1 MFLLGGMK
9 PMDFLFVPSHNS
21 IFDIPWALQEMPD
34 QTIETLNT
42 SAFDPNCPDNNQNHL
57 LAEQLEKHHYDSVI
71 SYLFIPSVSDICAE
85 KHIPYLSWTYDSP
98 LTALFTQSIFHKTN
112 YTFIFDKKQCER
124 LISTGAPHIFHLPL
138 AVNLERTGALD
149 ITSADEA
156 AFSHDIS
163 FIGSLYENNTYNAL
177 IQQFPDYLQLKL
189 KLYLMQNMCHWESYR
204 PWPDFPSEC
213 IDYLYHNYPIS
224 DWNQTA
230 LLDDPTYFGLLFYP
244 RKLAELERITVLNT
258 LGNDFDVHLYTNSP
272 CSYLEN
278 VHVHSGVNYYTDMN
292 KIFYLSKINLNIT
305 LSSIESG
312 IPQRILDIM
321 GCGGFVLTNYQPEL
335 DDFFEIGKDIEV
347 FHNIEELKE
356 KCKFYLI
363 HEKERLNIAI
373 NGYQKIRDH
382 FSYPHQ
388 LNKMISILQENPL

>member
-1 MFLLGGMK
+1 MK
-9 PMDFLFVPSHNS
+9 IMDFLFVPSHNS
-21 IFDIPWALQEMPD
+21 IFDIPWALQKMPMHKV
-34 QTIETLNT
+34 ELLNC
-42 SAFDPNCPDNNQNHL
+42 SAFDPNCSNDTQNAL
-57 LAEQLEKHHYDSVI
+57 LLEQLEQQHYDSVI
-71 SYLFIPSVSDICAE
+71 SYLFIPSVSDACAS

-98 LTALFTQSIFHKTN
+98 LTALFTSSIFHNTN
-112 YTFIFDKKQCER
+112 YTFIFDKRQCER
-124 LISTGAPHIFHLPL
+124 LIAKGVPHIFHLPL
-138 AVNLERTGALD
+138 AVNLERTGTLN
-149 ITSADEA
+149 ITSEDEMT
-156 AFSHDIS
+156 FTHDIS
-163 FIGSLYENNTYNAL
+163 FIGSLYENNTYNAF
-177 IQQFPDYLQLKL
+177 IQQFPEYLQIKL
-189 KLYLMQNMCHWESYR
+189 KLYLMQNMCHWESPR

-213 IDYLYHNYPIS
+213 IDYLYNNCHIS
-224 DWNQTA
+224 NWNQTS
-230 LLDDPTYFGLLFYP
+230 LIDDPTYFGLLFYP
-244 RKLAELERITVLNT
+244 RKLAELERITVLNA

-272 CSYLEN
+272 CSYLQN

-347 FHNIEELKE
+347 FRNIEELKE
-356 KCKFYLI
+356 KCKFYLT